1 MIEQVFYPRQGPGLQ
16 QTRPLPRHLWTMH
29 ALARGTRTF
38 LPSLALIALVVAFVF
53 GVLPALLAAAA
64 GPAP

>member
-1 MIEQVFYPRQGPGLQ
+1 
-16 QTRPLPRHLWTMH
+16 MH

-38 LPSLALIALVVAFVF
+38 LPTLALIALAVAFVF

-64 GPAP
+64 GTAP